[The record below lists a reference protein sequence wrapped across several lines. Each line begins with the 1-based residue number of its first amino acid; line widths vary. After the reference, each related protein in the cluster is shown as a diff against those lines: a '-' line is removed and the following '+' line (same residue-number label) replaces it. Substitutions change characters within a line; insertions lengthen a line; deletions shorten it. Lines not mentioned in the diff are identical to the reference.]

1 MAAPRHTCPTPAC
14 AACLPPP
21 CLPPPFLSPSPS
33 SCRKKGQSN
42 EEDPDL
48 AAFQAEIDALET
60 DAPVVEGELRNS
72 HHWGGEGSDLELR
85 NPQHEG
91 RDQTMRSGTH
101 IMREGQTTSS
111 GTHSMWGRDQAV
123 SSGTH
128 SMRGRDQAVNSG
140 THSTRGEIR
149 PYDDYELDSDPLPL
163 FCTVLH
169 CTYCTAPLT
178 LHTL

>member
-1 MAAPRHTCPTPAC
+1 
-14 AACLPPP
+14 
-21 CLPPPFLSPSPS
+21 
-33 SCRKKGQSN
+33 
-42 EEDPDL
+42 
-48 AAFQAEIDALET
+48 
-60 DAPVVEGELRNS
+60 
-72 HHWGGEGSDLELR
+72 
-85 NPQHEG
+85 
-91 RDQTMRSGTH
+91 MRSGTH